1 MSHFTTL
8 KTQLTDVK
16 ALEAALA
23 DLGFKDVEVHA
34 TAEHLHGYQG
44 DVRPQTA
51 EVIVRRQH
59 VGWLS
64 NDLGFKRNA
73 GGTFDAII
81 SDFDRPK
88 YSQEWLRQLT
98 QRYAYHVARAKL
110 EEQGF
115 TLVTEEKSGDGRIH
129 LTLRRMA

>member
-8 KTQLTDVK
+8 RTQITDIK
-16 ALEAALA
+16 ALRAALA
-23 DLGFKDVEVHA
+23 DLGFNEVEVHDRA
-34 TAEHLHGYQG
+34 QPLLGFRG
-44 DVRPQTA
+44 DEREQKA
-51 EVIVRRQH
+51 EVIIRRKH
-59 VGWLS
+59 LGWLS

-81 SDFDRPK
+81 SGYDRMK
-88 YSQEWLRQLT
+88 YSQKWLDRLT

-115 TLVTEEKSGDGRIH
+115 VLTSEEQKDGKIH
-129 LTLRRMA
+129 LVLRRMA

>member
-8 KTQLTDVK
+8 KTQIADVK
-16 ALEAALA
+16 ALQAALA
-23 DLGFKDVEVHA
+23 DLGFKEVEVHG
-34 TAEHLHGYQG
+34 TAEYLYGYLG
-44 DVRPQTA
+44 DARSQTA
-51 EVIVRRQH
+51 EVIVRRKH

-73 GGTFDAII
+73 NGTFDAII
-81 SDFDRPK
+81 SDYDRRK
-88 YSQEWLRQLT
+88 YSQEWLDRLT

-115 TLVTEEKSGDGRIH
+115 VLTSEEQKDGKIH
-129 LTLRRMA
+129 LVLRRMV